1 METRNIRDYVL
12 ALEPVPVLAECF
24 HSYSQLWLWPYGYAY
39 NAYPEN
45 YQEIKTLAE
54 EAVIELENVHG
65 KKFDPINSADLC
77 KYFKMT
83 EKFVKLKGD
92 LRCLAGM

>member
-12 ALEPVPVLAECF
+12 ALDPVPVLAECF

-45 YQEIKTLAE
+45 YQAQCLKISQKSRIQHCELRSYVYILSGQKLIKNAKI
-54 EAVIELENVHG
+54 VNFGEL
-65 KKFDPINSADLC
+65 
-77 KYFKMT
+77 
-83 EKFVKLKGD
+83 LKT
-92 LRCLAGM
+92 